1 MKTYIKFLLI
11 IFYKAFLYSTLVTF
25 SLVFIMSLLSE
36 LDFFKEIEVQFFTP
50 LILSFLISPSI
61 IFEMFPFIFLIS
73 GQLFFIKLFEDNQI
87 ETFKYSGLKNT
98 KILTILSFISLI
110 TGLFII
116 LGFYGFSANL
126 KNLYLE
132 LKSPYTTDG
141 KYLAVIT
148 KNGLWIR
155 DKIDNRIM
163 IINSSKI
170 EEENLINNF
179 ISEFD
184 NSYNAV
190 RKIKSNKINIK
201 NKEWLINDAEIII
214 NNEKQNEKLLKFKTN
229 FDHNRIKGL
238 YSDLSSLNIF
248 ALLELRENYKN
259 LNYSIKDIDLQ
270 LIKII
275 LYPIY
280 MLLMTVF
287 AALTMFKIKKLTST
301 TFKIS
306 LGLFFSVIIYYINNF
321 FFIMGTT
328 EKLSIIASL
337 SIPLLILLFSVSLML
352 NKVNEK

>member
-11 IFYKAFLYSTLVTF
+11 IFFKAFLYSTLVTF

-36 LDFFKEIEVQFFTP
+36 LDFFKEINVEIFTP
-50 LILSFLISPSI
+50 LFLSFLISPSV
-61 IFEMFPFIFLIS
+61 IFEMFPFIFLIT
-73 GQLFFIKLFEDNQI
+73 GQLFFIKLFENNQI

-98 KILTILSFISLI
+98 KILTILSFISFI

-116 LGFYGFSANL
+116 IGFYGFSANL

-132 LKSPYTTDG
+132 LKSPYTKDG

-155 DKIDNRIM
+155 DKIENKI

-170 EEENLINNF
+170 ENENLINSF

-184 NSYNAV
+184 INYNSI

-201 NKEWLINDAEIII
+201 NKEWLINDAEIIV
-214 NNEKQNEKLLKFKTN
+214 NNEKQYKKLLKFKTN
-229 FDHNRIKGL
+229 FDVDRIKGL

-248 ALLELRENYKN
+248 ALLELRENYKS

-287 AALTMFKIKKLTST
+287 AALTMFKIKKFTST
-301 TFKIS
+301 AFKIS

-321 FFIMGTT
+321 FIMGST
-328 EKLSIIASL
+328 EKLSIVSSL
-337 SIPLLILLFSVSLML
+337 SIPLFILLFSVSLML

>member
-1 MKTYIKFLLI
+1 M
-11 IFYKAFLYSTLVTF
+11 
-25 SLVFIMSLLSE
+25 
-36 LDFFKEIEVQFFTP
+36 
-50 LILSFLISPSI
+50 
-61 IFEMFPFIFLIS
+61 
-73 GQLFFIKLFEDNQI
+73 
-87 ETFKYSGLKNT
+87 
-98 KILTILSFISLI
+98 SFISFI

-116 LGFYGFSANL
+116 IGFYGFSANL

-132 LKSPYTTDG
+132 LKSPYTKDG

-155 DKIDNRIM
+155 DKIENKI

-170 EEENLINNF
+170 ENENLINNF

-184 NSYNAV
+184 IDYNSI

-201 NKEWLINDAEIII
+201 NKEWQISDAEIII
-214 NNEKQNEKLLKFKTN
+214 NNEKQNKKFLKLKTN
-229 FDHNRIKGL
+229 FDLNRIKGL
-238 YSDLSSLNIF
+238 YSDLSSLNII

-287 AALTMFKIKKLTST
+287 AALTMFKIKKFTST
-301 TFKIS
+301 AFKIS

-321 FFIMGTT
+321 FFIMGST
-328 EKLSIIASL
+328 EKLSIVSSL
-337 SIPLLILLFSVSLML
+337 SIPLFILLFSVSLML